1 MVCLDERRYSSRK
14 KSISYI
20 RDKLWQVSCIEKLLQ
35 WQCQGIEIDYLCGQ
49 QKKKE
54 HINEETLPSF
64 CPNPSI

>member
-35 WQCQGIEIDYLCGQ
+35 WQWQGIKIDYLCVQ
-49 QKKKE
+49 QYR
-54 HINEETLPSF
+54 NL
-64 CPNPSI
+64 CVA